1 MIRSEIADIRLVSQ
15 QLTGTKLTTPKEIV
29 EWMVAMQ
36 AQDYPMAKWAVG
48 VRLPGSTDGDI
59 EASIDSGSII
69 RTHLLRPTWH
79 FVAGEDVA
87 WLIDLTRTQ
96 IKAAQRSRD
105 RQLELTEEE
114 YTKSNTIIEKALS
127 TGVHLS
133 REELLRELNKAN
145 IATDQNRSAHLL
157 ARAELEKII
166 CSGATRNNK
175 PTYALFSQ
183 RVPQAK
189 KLTREEA
196 LSQLAR
202 GYFASRCPATL
213 QDFTWWSGLPAG
225 EARQALELV
234 KMEFNPETID
244 GKTYWLTVDF
254 SISQSNLASVL
265 FLPTYYEFMLSYTDR
280 SASIPAE
287 LESHMREIS
296 DRGVFRSIIVVNG
309 QVVGIWKKTIK
320 KEQIL
325 LELQYFI
332 QQDNH
337 TLQMVEKASLQYKNF
352 TGKKIM
358 IQV

>member
-1 MIRSEIADIRLVSQ
+1 MIRSDIAAIRLVSQ

-36 AQDYPMAKWAVG
+36 AQDYPMAKWAFG

-59 EASIDSGSII
+59 EASMATGGII

-79 FVAGEDVA
+79 FVAADDVS

-96 IKAAQRSRD
+96 IKATQRARD

-127 TGVHLS
+127 TGVHLN

-145 IATDQNRSAHLL
+145 IATGQNRSAHLL
-157 ARAELEKII
+157 ARAEMEKII
-166 CSGATRNNK
+166 CSGASRNNK

-183 RVPQAK
+183 RVPQVK
-189 KLTREEA
+189 ELSREEA
-196 LSQLAR
+196 LAQLAR
-202 GYFASRCPATL
+202 RYFVSRCPATL

-225 EARQALELV
+225 EARLALELV
-234 KMEFNPETID
+234 KTEFNPETID
-244 GKTYWLTVDF
+244 GKTYWLTADF
-254 SISQSNLASVL
+254 SITQSNHSSVL
-265 FLPTYYEFMLSYTDR
+265 LLPTYDEFILSYTDR

-296 DRGVFRSIIVVNG
+296 DRGVFRPIIVVNG

-325 LELQYFI
+325 LEHQYFI

-337 TLQMVEKASLQYKNF
+337 TLQMVEKASVQYENF